1 MRIANDI
8 EAHRSFWAHVAR
20 ENGWYKKP
28 FYVQVWVDMDGAIT
42 DSVATTALT
51 EDIVIEVQTFICPL
65 CDEEKQYEQGS
76 GDCKACED
84 CCECEWGTDGMTYCT
99 PYYTRGGN

>member
-8 EAHRSFWAHVAR
+8 EAHRSFWANIAR
-20 ENGWYKKP
+20 ENGWYTQP
-28 FYVQVWVDMDGAIT
+28 FYVQVWQDMDGTIT

-51 EDIVIEVQTFICPL
+51 EDVVIETFTFICPI
-65 CDEEKQYEQGS
+65 CNEETEMVKGS
-76 GDCKACED
+76 GDCRACED

-99 PYYTRGGN
+99 PYK